1 MDGELTEKQQRA
13 LRCLRELYEAQGRM
27 PSYAELAQAMGIST
41 TAAFAHVTALEKKGW
56 VRRQRRAR
64 GIEVLPP
71 PVASQAP
78 PLPSGLLR
86 LPILGDIAAGQPIDA
101 RQDMSEYLV
110 VESSLVRDDDCY
122 ALRVRGNSMVGDG
135 IYDGDLVIV
144 HPQST
149 AENGDTVV
157 ALLEGSRVT
166 LKRYYREKDHIRL
179 QPANPYLEPMYVR
192 DVAIQGKVIA
202 LQRRYA

>member
-1 MDGELTEKQQRA
+1 MDTELTAKQERA
-13 LRCLRELYEAQGRM
+13 LRCLRELAEAQGRT

-41 TAAFAHVTALEKKGW
+41 TAAYAHITALEKKGW

-64 GIEVLPP
+64 GLEMISRPARAPSLP
-71 PVASQAP
+71 A
-78 PLPSGLLR
+78 GLLR
-86 LPILGDIAAGQPIDA
+86 LPVVGEIAAGQPIDA
-101 RQDMSEYLV
+101 RQDLGEYLV
-110 VESSLVRDDDCY
+110 VESSLAHGEDCY
-122 ALRVRGNSMVGDG
+122 VLRVRGNSMVGDG
-135 IYDGDLVIV
+135 IHDGDLVII

-179 QPANPYLEPMYVR
+179 QPASPYLEPMYVH

-202 LQRRYA
+202 LQRRYG